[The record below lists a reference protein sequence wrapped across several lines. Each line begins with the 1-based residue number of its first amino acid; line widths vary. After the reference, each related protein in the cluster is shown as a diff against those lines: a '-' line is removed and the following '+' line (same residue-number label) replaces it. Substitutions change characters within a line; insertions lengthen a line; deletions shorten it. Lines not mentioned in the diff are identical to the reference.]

1 MGLAGIGLVLI
12 CTSVSGL
19 CRVYRVPATLPVVA
33 VALFLVQVGV
43 VHGA

>member
-1 MGLAGIGLVLI
+1 MGYAGIGLLLI
-12 CTSVSGL
+12 CGSVYGF

>member
-12 CTSVSGL
+12 CISVFGL

>member
-12 CTSVSGL
+12 CTSVFGL

>member
-12 CTSVSGL
+12 CTAVYGL
-19 CRVYRVPATLPVVA
+19 CRVYRVSATLPVIA
-33 VALFLVQVGV
+33 IALFLVQVGA

>member
-1 MGLAGIGLVLI
+1 MGLAGIGLMLI
-12 CTSVSGL
+12 CISVFGL
-19 CRVYRVPATLPVVA
+19 CRIYTVPATLPVVS